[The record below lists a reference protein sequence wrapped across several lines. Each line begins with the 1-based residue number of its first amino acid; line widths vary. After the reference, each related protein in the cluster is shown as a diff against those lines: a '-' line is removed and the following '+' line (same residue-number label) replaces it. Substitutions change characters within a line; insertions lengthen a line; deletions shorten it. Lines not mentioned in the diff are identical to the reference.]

1 MNLFPWHRSQRDV
14 FWPDRGVHLQREG
27 AERVFGEDDRSRKRK
42 AVRWRRK
49 SWRERR
55 RSFDSGSLLF
65 FNSHFWLIFQ
75 IWILYLPFEVNDG
88 RWFFSPKWQL
98 TWFQAYR
105 VKSLALFFC
114 LDRIIW
120 KKVQPQI
127 SLHWLATNVTVTL
140 TTQCNFKNQHKI
152 SS

>member
-1 MNLFPWHRSQRDV
+1 MWAFGGIFCRCCQFLFSSLGLKSYFIKLICFCDLNFKEKFYRPYLAHKKASYHWAKMLCTRMEQVHQIYFHWVNPLMNQFPWHRSQWDV

-65 FNSHFWLIFQ
+65 FNSHFWL
-75 IWILYLPFEVNDG
+75 
-88 RWFFSPKWQL
+88 
-98 TWFQAYR
+98 
-105 VKSLALFFC
+105 LF
-114 LDRIIW
+114 
-120 KKVQPQI
+120 
-127 SLHWLATNVTVTL
+127 
-140 TTQCNFKNQHKI
+140 
-152 SS
+152 